1 MLLSKKVTR
10 KERVANRI
18 NPVVLDLLEMS
29 IRTHSQKKK
38 KKICVCIY
46 TDK

>member
-10 KERVANRI
+10 KERVTNRI

-29 IRTHSQKKK
+29 IDSFTKENLCMYIRR
-38 KKICVCIY
+38 
-46 TDK
+46 